1 MEAMFYSKE
10 NSKVRCY
17 LCPWRC
23 KISSGKRG
31 VCGVRENYNGTL
43 TSLIYGKASSVHPDP
58 IEKKP
63 LYHFYPKSHVLS
75 YGTVGCNFKCKHCQ
89 NWTISQCKF
98 EDIRL
103 TEISPEK
110 AVEMI
115 PEYGCQGIAWT
126 YNEPTI
132 WFEYTYD
139 TAKIAKKDD
148 FYTVYVTN
156 GYICLDPLKKIAPI
170 LDAANVDIK
179 GFSDKFYKAVAG
191 IPRWEEVLNAT
202 KFMFENNIH
211 VEITNLVIPGHND
224 SVEDFKKLI
233 EWILKELSEEVPL
246 HISRFHP
253 QYKMNKIPPTPVKT
267 LETLREK
274 AIEMGM
280 SYVYLGNVPGHP
292 GDNTY
297 CPNCENLLMERYGF
311 SIKKDNIEDRACKFC
326 GREINIVT

>member
-1 MEAMFYSKE
+1 
-10 NSKVRCY
+10 
-17 LCPWRC
+17 
-23 KISSGKRG
+23 
-31 VCGVRENYNGTL
+31 
-43 TSLIYGKASSVHPDP
+43 
-58 IEKKP
+58 
-63 LYHFYPKSHVLS
+63 
-75 YGTVGCNFKCKHCQ
+75 
-89 NWTISQCKF
+89 
-98 EDIRL
+98 
-103 TEISPEK
+103 
-110 AVEMI
+110 MI